1 MSGAEGLTLPYPP
14 GTIVGGRYR
23 VERKLGSGGM
33 GWVVV
38 ATHLHLEQRVAIK
51 FLHAEQAA
59 AFPEA
64 VARFLREAKAAARIQ
79 SDHVARVSD
88 FGTLDDGAPYLV
100 MEYLE
105 GNDLD
110 SLLQARGAL
119 PVGQAVEY
127 VLQACEGLAE
137 AHAAGIVHR
146 DLKPANL
153 FLARRSDGS
162 SRIKLLDFGIS
173 KLDVLPG
180 SAPEGNL
187 TSTKTLMGSPLYMAP
202 EQLRSLKQVDRRADI
217 WSMGI
222 ILYELLSGHSPF
234 TADTLPEVCA
244 RIMTEP
250 PPDLRGRAPRVPEAL
265 AAVVGRC
272 LEKEPARRFG
282 DVAALAQALAP
293 FAGEGARARAEALVR
308 ILSAAGRSAEVASPA
323 SSPAD
328 DVAHAQTRASFGRTS
343 GSSVPKG
350 WAVPA
355 AIAAT
360 VVGGGLLAIVATSAA
375 RGRAEVKAPP
385 SANVALAR
393 SPGEAE
399 PAAATADTAMD
410 RPPPAPAA
418 SVAPSAE
425 PVPSAP
431 ERASAAPEANNGAR
445 KAAAPPANLPH
456 VAPPAAT
463 HPAATA
469 RPKASAAV
477 APSAAP
483 AATNGFG
490 GRD

>member
-1 MSGAEGLTLPYPP
+1 
-14 GTIVGGRYR
+14 
-23 VERKLGSGGM
+23 M

-79 SDHVARVSD
+79 SEHVARVSD

-119 PVGQAVEY
+119 PVAQAVEY

-153 FLARRSDGS
+153 FLARRTDGS

-173 KLDVLPG
+173 KLDVRPG

-222 ILYELLSGHSPF
+222 ILYELLSGQSPF
-234 TADTLPEVCA
+234 NADTLPEVCA

-272 LEKEPARRFG
+272 LEKEPARRYG
-282 DVAALAQALAP
+282 DVAALAQAIAP
-293 FAGEGARARAEALVR
+293 FAGEGARARADALGR
-308 ILSAAGRSAEVASPA
+308 ILSAAGKSAEAASPA
-323 SSPAD
+323 PATS
-328 DVAHAQTRASFGRTS
+328 DVAYAQTRASFGRTS
-343 GSSVPKG
+343 GSPVPRG

-355 AIAAT
+355 AIAGT
-360 VVGGGLLAIVATSAA
+360 VVGGGLLAIVASSAA
-375 RGRAEVKAPP
+375 RGRPEAQTSP

-393 SPGEAE
+393 SPAPAE
-399 PAAATADTAMD
+399 PAATTAEPVSNRAPAAPPASAAPPVPAAVAPVEPLPAAPE
-410 RPPPAPAA
+410 RVPVAPEPSGVHKAAALPANVPHAPPPAP
-418 SVAPSAE
+418 
-425 PVPSAP
+425 
-431 ERASAAPEANNGAR
+431 
-445 KAAAPPANLPH
+445 
-456 VAPPAAT
+456 T
-463 HPAATA
+463 HAAATA
-469 RPKASAAV
+469 RPKAGAAGG
-477 APSAAP
+477 ASAAP
-483 AATNGFG
+483 AATSGFG